1 MRRPHLTLAEHHEG
15 LRSGHFALGEGPAVS
30 DIHQVSH
37 YMVMF
42 SEGLLEHQTEH
53 PNNLVTMLFK
63 VDKRRSSLTSI
74 LI

>member
-15 LRSGHFALGEGPAVS
+15 LRSGHFALGAGPAVS

-42 SEGLLEHQTEH
+42 SEGLLEHQTET
-53 PNNLVTMLFK
+53 PTN
-63 VDKRRSSLTSI
+63 
-74 LI
+74 